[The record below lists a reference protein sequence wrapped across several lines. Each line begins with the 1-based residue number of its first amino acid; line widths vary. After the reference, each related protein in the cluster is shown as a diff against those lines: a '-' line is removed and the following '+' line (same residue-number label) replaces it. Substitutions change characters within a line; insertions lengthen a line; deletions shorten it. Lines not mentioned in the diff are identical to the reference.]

1 MELLRRNQ
9 FLRLLLLRIYARV
22 SFPKLSEE
30 GGVQCGVWETTVE
43 QRVGD
48 GDMGRPPNLKI
59 SENAIARGW
68 CRGRRRVIKT
78 FVNRH
83 KVDTEA

>member
-1 MELLRRNQ
+1 MRVK
-9 FLRLLLLRIYARV
+9 RV
-22 SFPKLSEE
+22 SFPELSEE

-59 SENAIARGW
+59 SENAIARG
-68 CRGRRRVIKT
+68 
-78 FVNRH
+78 
-83 KVDTEA
+83 